1 MGKRLFILLAEQRKN
16 MRPSLFL
23 RDFAALLRSLETKSP
38 DQGNL
43 DVHDTKN
50 QEQDHIL
57 EQDQDS
63 SQ

>member
-1 MGKRLFILLAEQRKN
+1 MGKRFVVLPVEQGKD

-23 RDFAALLRSLETKSP
+23 RDFTALLRSLETKSP